1 MSPSESVLTYNQ
13 DSRNCSYANMGMAI
27 GDHHQQHA
35 AAAAAD
41 TRRQGSK
48 TRSAENVTVA
58 ARVLAPS
65 RQSEM
70 IKQTSLPKPPS
81 TGYFS
86 DDDVDLAPYKIPYG

>member
-13 DSRNCSYANMGMAI
+13 DSRNCSYANMGMAM
-27 GDHHQQHA
+27 GDQQQHA
-35 AAAAAD
+35 AAAAD
-41 TRRQGSK
+41 SRRQGSK

-58 ARVLAPS
+58 ARVLASS

-70 IKQTSLPKPPS
+70 VKQTSLPKPPS